1 MKIVFLEPIG
11 ISPETIRERFADIT
25 ASGHELMVYPER
37 TEDEDTLIR
46 RASDA
51 DIVVVSNIPLRKR
64 FFESSASLKMI
75 SVAFTGFDHIDIR
88 SCTERGITVCN
99 AAGYSTE
106 AVAELAFGMMISL
119 VRDFSR
125 GERLVRNGKARGGLI
140 GTELKGKVVGIAG
153 LGRIGSRV
161 GEIAS
166 AFGCKV
172 IGYNRS
178 PKNILPQVSK
188 EELLSQSDIISLHLP
203 LNEDTAGF
211 IDEKAVSLMKDGV
224 VLINTARGGLLSSEA
239 LAKGLES
246 GKIRAAATDVY
257 ESEPP
262 LAPSHPLLKAP
273 NLLMLPH
280 MGYAT
285 EESFRAR
292 LELMRDNIKAFLDGH
307 PVNKVC

>member
-1 MKIVFLEPIG
+1 
-11 ISPETIRERFADIT
+11 
-25 ASGHELMVYPER
+25 
-37 TEDEDTLIR
+37 
-46 RASDA
+46 
-51 DIVVVSNIPLRKR
+51 
-64 FFESSASLKMI
+64 
-75 SVAFTGFDHIDIR
+75 
-88 SCTERGITVCN
+88 
-99 AAGYSTE
+99 
-106 AVAELAFGMMISL
+106 MISL

>member
-25 ASGHELMVYPER
+25 ASGHELIVYPER

-64 FFESSASLKMI
+64 FFESSAALKMI

-125 GERLVRNGKARGGLI
+125 GERLVRKGKARGGLI

>member
-64 FFESSASLKMI
+64 FLESSASLKMI